1 MSYLALVRNT
11 IEKNFYPMT
20 NLGNKNIEKFFSND
34 NMRIWLSAFTHETYS
49 EDNYN
54 NLKFIGDR
62 ILETMISKI
71 ICYKY
76 PDLDEGQLSQMKSYY
91 VDGNKYFN
99 LALKYGLDMLIRTNG
114 INKRQKQLLA
124 GDVFESIFGAL
135 MVVSD
140 TLGNGVGY
148 IVCEKVVT
156 YFFYDEITLSQRIY
170 GPDKTIVVQI
180 LDKLTGVKGHEYFSV
195 IPEEGKDVMRNYCLF
210 IKDDVLKKIVNYTGI
225 NLYKSGFLNNNGS
238 LVCVSNTS
246 IREAEKYIY
255 AKLVKKFE
263 EIGLTRNS
271 MLAFKFD
278 KELKNV
284 IKHFNNSG
292 KNGEDMIRKIKKRM
306 QKDGFERLEI
316 KNPGKSKKDNTSRL
330 KTLVLYGIYYTENGL
345 LEKKIPILVKENPDE
360 KNKNAVKIY
369 LYESYANGK
378 RDIQ

>member
-284 IKHFNNSG
+284 IKYFNNSG